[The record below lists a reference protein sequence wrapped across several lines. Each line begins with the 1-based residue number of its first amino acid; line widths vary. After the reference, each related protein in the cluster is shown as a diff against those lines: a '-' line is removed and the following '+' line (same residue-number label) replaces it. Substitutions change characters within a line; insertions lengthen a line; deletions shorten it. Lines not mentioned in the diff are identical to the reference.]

1 MESEKT
7 DKVVLKNFSFW
18 NKIITDTYI
27 ITVLCVLFFFFFFF
41 LVQSGQK
48 LKFKFCLCKDVVL
61 SG

>member
-18 NKIITDTYI
+18 NKIITDTCI
-27 ITVLCVLFFFFFFF
+27 ITVLCVLFFFFF